1 MVTSAEYIARRSC
14 GTSGAM
20 APQFPSD
27 TPDAMVG
34 WINPAFTMPRYIFGL
49 VFRYK
54 VAQMAYRSKQLRE
67 DSWDYRPESPIGE
80 NGNVLRFPRSDE
92 ENYGTAALDLVN
104 QAADLFE
111 DMEDHAN
118 QIESYAQSLC
128 KSLADKLLLAER
140 QREAADRARLET
152 IHELNRRL
160 QAATRAL
167 NQANSRIVSAE
178 DYATAAEFRAQAAE
192 HELSKANR
200 GLAAVET
207 AIRKRLL

>member
-1 MVTSAEYIARRSC
+1 
-14 GTSGAM
+14 
-20 APQFPSD
+20 
-27 TPDAMVG
+27 
-34 WINPAFTMPRYIFGL
+34 
-49 VFRYK
+49 
-54 VAQMAYRSKQLRE
+54 MAYRSKHLRE
-67 DSWDYRPESPIGE
+67 DSRDYRDEPSIGE
-80 NGNVLRFPRSDE
+80 TENVLRFPQPGE
-92 ENYGTAALDLVN
+92 ENYGSEALNLVN

-111 DMEDHAN
+111 NMEDHAN

-167 NQANSRIVSAE
+167 GQANARIVSAE
-178 DYATAAEFRAQAAE
+178 DYATAAEFRAQAVE
-192 HELSKANR
+192 NQLSKANR
-200 GLAAVET
+200 GLAAVES